1 MTRIILSLLFGLIFC
16 TNINAEVYST
26 DATLVSQDGNIITVR
41 SSAVADKKKD
51 AALLAAKSAFHT
63 LFHAGIEG
71 VKDGTPMVA
80 VERNDYDY
88 RFFSESRYI
97 NYITS
102 EVKTVGDKK
111 VGNKVRVTVQL

>member
-1 MTRIILSLLFGLIFC
+1 MTSLKKWSHVISLYRHENRNIISFLAMTRIILSLLFGLFFC

-71 VKDGTPMVA
+71 VKTTTIA
-80 VERNDYDY
+80 
-88 RFFSESRYI
+88 FSLSRA
-97 NYITS
+97 TS
-102 EVKTVGDKK
+102 TTSQA
-111 VGNKVRVTVQL
+111 R

>member
-1 MTRIILSLLFGLIFC
+1 
-16 TNINAEVYST
+16 
-26 DATLVSQDGNIITVR
+26 
-41 SSAVADKKKD
+41 
-51 AALLAAKSAFHT
+51 
-63 LFHAGIEG
+63 
-71 VKDGTPMVA
+71 MVA

-111 VGNKVRVTVQL
+111 VGNKVRVTVQLSINVKSLIADLQHNNMSISDRKSVV